1 MLRHLS
7 KQFKELKE
15 MARNTSEMFSS
26 KVFFNQKIRFEPIV
40 NEDAETLVKF
50 LSAHFIPDHA
60 LYRAYGSADIC
71 GSTPVDSENEKRE
84 FFLNEV
90 FIHPALASK
99 PNVSFKVVDETT
111 GQIIGVSLAQMY
123 SPDMLME
130 SQTL

>member
-1 MLRHLS
+1 MT
-7 KQFKELKE
+7 Q
-15 MARNTSEMFSS
+15 NTTEMFSS
-26 KVFFNQKIRFEPIV
+26 QVVDNQTIRFEPIV

-60 LYRAYGSADIC
+60 LYRAYGSADL
-71 GSTPVDSENEKRE
+71 STPVDSENKKRE
-84 FFLNEV
+84 FFLNEI